1 MVVLAQR
8 LRPGHGCVHRQDRYL
23 LRTPTGD
30 GAAQRGQERS
40 AAGCRPENGTSRVRS
55 RRGLLV
61 VRGLRTPSLPSPAPA
76 SGGGKG
82 GARGRVRRGPCRF
95 VTASPVGRATAP
107 ISRPRGNALA
117 MSC

>member
-40 AAGCRPENGTSRVRS
+40 AAGCRPENGTSLDRS

-61 VRGLRTPSLPSPAPA
+61 VRGLRTPSLPSPAPLPNPPPPP
-76 SGGGKG
+76 GGGEG
-82 GARGRVRRGPCRF
+82 GGGGGGGREG
-95 VTASPVGRATAP
+95 AGA
-107 ISRPRGNALA
+107 
-117 MSC
+117 

>member
-23 LRTPTGD
+23 LRPPTDD

-40 AAGCRPENGTSRVRS
+40 AARCRPENGTSLDRS

-61 VRGLRTPSLPSPAPA
+61 VRGLRPPSLPSPAPPP
-76 SGGGKG
+76 SPPPRTGGGTGGGTGRDAG
-82 GARGRVRRGPCRF
+82 GAG
-95 VTASPVGRATAP
+95 
-107 ISRPRGNALA
+107 
-117 MSC
+117 